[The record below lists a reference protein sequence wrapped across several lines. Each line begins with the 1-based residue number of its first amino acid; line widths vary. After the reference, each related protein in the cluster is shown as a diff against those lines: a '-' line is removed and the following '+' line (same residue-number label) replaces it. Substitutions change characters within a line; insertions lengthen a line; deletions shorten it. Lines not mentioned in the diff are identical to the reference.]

1 VINNVPQAR
10 RILITVAIAFLLVD
24 IGAAVVLFSPMGR
37 SPAQREDEHQRL
49 RLERMQKDAEARP
62 MRDMDKKIVASR
74 EAIGDFYSSRLPSSY
89 SEISESLGKTAAEN
103 HVTLSAVKYD
113 QKATGIGGLTNIPI
127 TLSLTGEYVSL
138 MRFINALE
146 RDKKFFVLD
155 RVVIGD
161 TGANNQLRVDVLLE
175 TFLRNPA

>member
-1 VINNVPQAR
+1 MINTVQQAR
-10 RILITVAIAFLLVD
+10 RILLTVAIVFLLVD
-24 IGAAVVLFSPMGR
+24 IAAAIVLLSPVGR
-37 SPAQREDEHQRL
+37 SPAEREDEHQRL
-49 RLERMQKDAEARP
+49 RVERMQKDAEARP

-74 EAIGDFYSSRLPSSY
+74 EAIGAFYSNRLPSSY
-89 SEISESLGKTAAEN
+89 SEISEGLGKTAAEY
-103 HVTLSAVKYD
+103 HVTLAAVKYD
-113 QKATGIGGLTNIPI
+113 QKPTGIAGLTNIPI
-127 TLSLTGEYVSL
+127 SLSLTGDYVSL

-146 RDKKFFVLD
+146 RDKRFYVLD

>member
-1 VINNVPQAR
+1 MINNVQQAR
-10 RILITVAIAFLLVD
+10 RILITVAVVFLLVD
-24 IGAAVVLFSPMGR
+24 VAAAIVLLSPVGR

-49 RLERMQKDAEARP
+49 RVERMQKDAESRP

-74 EAIGDFYSSRLPSSY
+74 EAINAFYSNRLPASY

-103 HVTLSAVKYD
+103 HVALASVKYD
-113 QKATGIGGLTNIPI
+113 QKPTGLAGLTNIPI
-127 TLSLTGEYVSL
+127 TLSLTGDYVSL
-138 MRFINALE
+138 MKFINALE

-155 RVVIGD
+155 RVVFGD
-161 TGANNQLRVDVLLE
+161 TGANNQLRLDVRLE